1 MTESNEIMVSMRIV
15 ILLSGSGS
23 NAQSIFDAVSAGTLD
38 VEIAAVGS
46 DKPDAYGLQ
55 RAQEA
60 RVETFVVDYADYL
73 SRTAWTAA
81 LTETVLSYAPDYV
94 LSSGLMR
101 IVGAEFIECFE
112 GRFLNTHPALLP
124 AFPGV
129 QGVRDAFEYG
139 VKVTG
144 TTLHLVDTGVDTGQ
158 ILDQRVVRIRPDD
171 DVDLLRDRIKGEERT
186 MILDA
191 LSALSAGRSVTQL

>member
-1 MTESNEIMVSMRIV
+1 MVSMRIV

-101 IVGAEFIECFE
+101 IVGAEFIQRFE

-124 AFPGV
+124 AFPGAH
-129 QGVRDAFEYG
+129 GVRDAFEYG
-139 VKVTG
+139 VKVAG

-171 DVDLLRDRIKGEERT
+171 DVDSLHQRIKVEERT

-191 LSALSAGRSVTQL
+191 LNALSAGSSVTQL